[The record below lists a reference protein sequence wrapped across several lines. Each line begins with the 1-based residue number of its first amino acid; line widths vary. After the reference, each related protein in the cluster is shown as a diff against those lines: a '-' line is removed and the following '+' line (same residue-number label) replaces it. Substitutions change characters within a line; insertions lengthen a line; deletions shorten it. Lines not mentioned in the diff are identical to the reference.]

1 MCALLCA
8 LFWKITEEKY
18 MENKYYS
25 NYFKS
30 IGQGLEKSLYYVNQ
44 QVSEPELFFQTI
56 KGILTKLR
64 ETRNKIY
71 FFGNGA
77 SAAFANHMALDFSKN
92 GKILSRSLSDSALL
106 TALSNDYSYDK
117 AMLEYLKIEGVS
129 KDDLVITISSSGN
142 SPNVVSVLEY
152 CKENNIKSLALSGLK
167 NDNKSITL
175 ADYSIYVP
183 MKTYGMV
190 ECIHQIFLHLILDES
205 MEIFEWDRNEFQ
217 NMNASNFKL

>member
-1 MCALLCA
+1 MSY
-8 LFWKITEEKY
+8 FIKSFSKIK

-25 NYFKS
+25 NYFQS
-30 IGQGLEKSLYYVNQ
+30 INKGLKFSDYYINQ
-44 QVSEPELFFQTI
+44 QISKPEIFFQSI
-56 KGILTKLR
+56 KDILKKLR
-64 ETRNKIY
+64 ETKSKIY

-77 SAAFANHMALDFSKN
+77 SASFANHMALDFSKN

-106 TALSNDYSYDK
+106 TALSNDYSYEN
-117 AMLEYLKIEGVS
+117 AMVEFLKIEEITIT
-129 KDDLVITISSSGN
+129 DLIITISSSGN
-142 SPNVVSVLEY
+142 SPNIINVLNY

-167 NDNKSITL
+167 KDNKSITL

-205 MEIFEWDRNEFQ
+205 MEIYEWDRIEYQ
-217 NMNASNFKL
+217 NMNISSFKL

>member
-1 MCALLCA
+1 
-8 LFWKITEEKY
+8 

-30 IGQGLEKSLYYVNQ
+30 ISQGLEESLYYANQ
-44 QVSEPELFFQTI
+44 QLSEPEFFFQTI
-56 KGILTKLR
+56 KTSLKILR
-64 ETRNKIY
+64 ETKSKIY

-92 GKILSRSLSDSALL
+92 GKILARSLSDSALL
-106 TALSNDYSYDK
+106 TALSNDYSYEN
-117 AMLEYLKIEGVS
+117 AMLEFLKIEGVT
-129 KDDLVITISSSGN
+129 KDDFVITISSSGN
-142 SPNVVSVLEY
+142 SPNIVSVLNY
-152 CKENNIKSLALSGLK
+152 CKENHIKSLALSGLK
-167 NDNKSITL
+167 KDNKSISL

-205 MEIFEWDRNEFQ
+205 MEIFEWERNEFQ

>member
-1 MCALLCA
+1 
-8 LFWKITEEKY
+8 

-30 IGQGLEKSLYYVNQ
+30 IGQGLENSLFYANQ

-106 TALSNDYSYDK
+106 TALSNDYTYEK

-205 MEIFEWDRNEFQ
+205 MEIFEWDREDFQ
-217 NMNASNFKL
+217 NMSSKNYKI

>member
-1 MCALLCA
+1 MA
-8 LFWKITEEKY
+8 
-18 MENKYYS
+18 NKYYS

-30 IGQGLEKSLYYVNQ
+30 INLGLVDSVYHIDNHTV
-44 QVSEPELFFQTI
+44 EPELFFQ
-56 KGILTKLR
+56 KVDGILIKLR
-64 ETRNKIY
+64 ENRNKIY
-71 FFGNGA
+71 FIGNGA

-106 TALSNDYSYDK
+106 TALSNDYSYEN
-117 AMLEYLKIEGVS
+117 AMLEYLKIEEVTQ
-129 KDDLVITISSSGN
+129 DDLVITISSSGN
-142 SPNVVSVLEY
+142 SPNIVSVLNY

-167 NDNKSITL
+167 KDNKSINL

-190 ECIHQIFLHLILDES
+190 ECIHQIFLHLILDQS
-205 MEIFEWDRNEFQ
+205 LEIFEWDRSEFQ

>member
-1 MCALLCA
+1 
-8 LFWKITEEKY
+8 

-30 IGQGLEKSLYYVNQ
+30 INQGLVESLYYTNQ
-44 QVSEPELFFQTI
+44 QLTDPALFFQEI
-56 KGILTKLR
+56 KNILNKLR
-64 ETRNKIY
+64 ENNNKIY

-92 GKILSRSLSDSALL
+92 GKILARSLSDSALL
-106 TALSNDYSYDK
+106 TALSNDYSYEN
-117 AMLEYLKIEGVS
+117 AMLEFLKIEGVTN
-129 KDDLVITISSSGN
+129 DDLVITISSSGN
-142 SPNVVSVLEY
+142 SPNIVSILNY
-152 CKENNIKSLALSGLK
+152 CKENHIKSLALSGLK
-167 NDNKSITL
+167 KENKSISL

-205 MEIFEWDRNEFQ
+205 MEIFEWERSEFQ

>member
-1 MCALLCA
+1 M
-8 LFWKITEEKY
+8 KESI
-18 MENKYYS
+18 YY
-25 NYFKS
+25 
-30 IGQGLEKSLYYVNQ
+30 INQ
-44 QVSEPELFFQTI
+44 RLSEPEYFFQII
-56 KGILTKLR
+56 KTNLKKLR
-64 ETRNKIY
+64 ETKSKIY

-106 TALSNDYSYDK
+106 TALSNDYSFEN
-117 AMLEYLKIEGVS
+117 AMLEFLKIEGVT
-129 KDDLVITISSSGN
+129 KEDLVITISSSGN
-142 SPNVVSVLEY
+142 SPNVVSILNY

-167 NDNKSITL
+167 NDNKSITI

-205 MEIFEWDRNEFQ
+205 MEIFEWERNEFQ

>member
-1 MCALLCA
+1 
-8 LFWKITEEKY
+8 

-30 IGQGLEKSLYYVNQ
+30 ISQGLEESLYYANQ

-106 TALSNDYSYDK
+106 TALSNDYSYEK

-183 MKTYGMV
+183 MKTCGMV

>member
-1 MCALLCA
+1 MN
-8 LFWKITEEKY
+8 INY
-18 MENKYYS
+18 HI
-25 NYFKS
+25 NYFNS
-30 IGQGLEKSLYYVNQ
+30 INEGLANSYYYINSKEVN
-44 QVSEPELFFQTI
+44 PKLFFKTVN
-56 KGILTKLR
+56 KLICNLR
-64 ETRNKIY
+64 LKYNKI
-71 FFGNGA
+71 FFLGNGA
-77 SAAFANHMALDFSKN
+77 SSAFANHMALDFSKN

-106 TALSNDYSYDK
+106 TALSNDYSYEK

-167 NDNKSITL
+167 KDNKSISL

-205 MEIFEWDRNEFQ
+205 MDIFEWDRDEFQ
-217 NMNASNFKL
+217 NMNSKNFTL

>member
-1 MCALLCA
+1 MHD
-8 LFWKITEEKY
+8 
-18 MENKYYS
+18 NYYS

-30 IGQGLEKSLYYVNQ
+30 ISIGLENSNYFINQ
-44 QVSEPELFFQTI
+44 KNIEPNLFFQIISDLLNT
-56 KGILTKLR
+56 LRVNNNKL
-64 ETRNKIY
+64 Y

-106 TALSNDYSYDK
+106 TALSNDYSYEK

-129 KDDLVITISSSGN
+129 EDDLVITISSSGN
-142 SPNVVSVLEY
+142 SPNIVSVLEY

-167 NDNKSITL
+167 NENKSITL

-190 ECIHQIFLHLILDES
+190 ECIHQIFLHMILDES
-205 MEIFEWDRNEFQ
+205 MNIFEWDRNEFQ
-217 NMNASNFKL
+217 NMNSKNFTL

>member
-1 MCALLCA
+1 MD
-8 LFWKITEEKY
+8 
-18 MENKYYS
+18 NNYYL

-30 IGQGLEKSLYYVNQ
+30 VEQGLKNSIYFVNQ
-44 QVSEPELFFQTI
+44 QTSTPESFFQKI
-56 KGILTKLR
+56 KQNLDNIRTS
-64 ETRNKIY
+64 RNKIF

-92 GKILSRSLSDSALL
+92 GKILARSLSDSAML
-106 TALSNDYSYDK
+106 TALANDYTYEL
-117 AMLEYLKIEGVS
+117 AMLEYLKIEGVN

-142 SPNVVSVLEY
+142 SPNVVSVLNH

-167 NDNKSITL
+167 QDNKSIIL

-190 ECIHQIFLHLILDES
+190 ECIHQIFLHLILDQS
-205 MEIFEWDRNEFQ
+205 MDIFEWDRQVFQ
-217 NMNASNFKL
+217 NMNSKNFTL

>member
-1 MCALLCA
+1 
-8 LFWKITEEKY
+8 

-25 NYFKS
+25 NYFRS
-30 IGQGLEKSLYYVNQ
+30 IGQGLTDSIYYLDHQ
-44 QVSEPELFFQTI
+44 KIEPELFFETI
-56 KGILTKLR
+56 KGILIKLR
-64 ETRNKIY
+64 ESRNKIY

-106 TALSNDYSYDK
+106 TALSNDYSYEK
-117 AMLEYLKIEGVS
+117 AMLEYLKIEGVTQ
-129 KDDLVITISSSGN
+129 DDLVVTISSSGN
-142 SPNVVSVLEY
+142 SPNLVTVLDY
-152 CKENNIKSLALSGLK
+152 CKENNIRSLAFSGLK
-167 NDNKSITL
+167 KDNKSISL

-217 NMNASNFKL
+217 NMNVSNFKL

>member
-1 MCALLCA
+1 MN
-8 LFWKITEEKY
+8 

-30 IGQGLEKSLYYVNQ
+30 ITQGLEESKYYSNRQ
-44 QVSEPELFFQTI
+44 IAEPEIFFQTI
-56 KGILTKLR
+56 KDNLKKIR
-64 ETRNKIY
+64 ETKSKIY

-106 TALSNDYSYDK
+106 TALSNDYSYEN
-117 AMLEYLKIEGVS
+117 AMVEFLKIEGVTEA
-129 KDDLVITISSSGN
+129 DLIITISSSGN
-142 SPNVVSVLEY
+142 SPNIISVLNF

-167 NDNKSITL
+167 KDNKSISL

-205 MEIFEWDRNEFQ
+205 MEIFEWDRVEYQ
-217 NMNASNFKL
+217 DMNISSFKL

>member
-1 MCALLCA
+1 M
-8 LFWKITEEKY
+8 K
-18 MENKYYS
+18 NQYYS
-25 NYFKS
+25 YYFKS
-30 IGQGLEKSLYYVNQ
+30 ISQGLTEAIYNIDQIKVNAN
-44 QVSEPELFFQTI
+44 FFFKTI
-56 KGILTKLR
+56 NETLVKLR
-64 ETRNKIY
+64 ETKNKIY

-92 GKILSRSLSDSALL
+92 GQILSRSLSDSALL
-106 TALSNDYSYDK
+106 TALSNDYSFDK
-117 AMLEYLKIEGVS
+117 VFVEFLKIEGVT

-142 SPNVVSVLEY
+142 SQNIVNVMNF
-152 CKENNIKSLALSGLK
+152 CKDNNIKTLGLSGLK
-167 NDNKSITL
+167 NDNKSISL

-217 NMNASNFKL
+217 NMNHSNFIK

>member
-1 MCALLCA
+1 MN
-8 LFWKITEEKY
+8 
-18 MENKYYS
+18 NKYFL
-25 NYFKS
+25 NYFNAINK
-30 IGQGLEKSLYYVNQ
+30 GL
-44 QVSEPELFFQTI
+44 VSSEYFFDKKKIKPELFFDLVNQTLSNL
-56 KGILTKLR
+56 KNNF
-64 ETRNKIY
+64 NKIY

-92 GKILSRSLSDSALL
+92 GKILARSLSDSAML
-106 TALSNDYSYDK
+106 TALSNDYTYEE
-117 AMLEYLKIEGVS
+117 AMLEFLKIEGVT

-142 SPNVVSVLEY
+142 SPNIVSVLNY
-152 CKENNIKSLALSGLK
+152 CKNSNIKTLALSGLK

-190 ECIHQIFLHLILDES
+190 ECIHQIFLHLILDKS

-217 NMNASNFKL
+217 NMNASSFKL